1 METRRNLIRH
11 YFNLGYS
18 YKEIILCLRLKHF
31 IQISVRHL
39 KRILRKENLFRR
51 KNQSNVLDVAAYID
65 SEIQMSGSLHGYRW
79 MHLKCIQNK
88 LVTTHE
94 TVRELLKVMDPEGC
108 KIRSRKRLRRRSY
121 YSKGPNYLWHVDSY
135 DKLKPFGIC
144 INGCID
150 GFSRKIIW
158 LEAYVS
164 SSNPKIIA
172 GYYTNAIN
180 NMNACP
186 LRIRSDRGTENSY
199 IEQMQMFLRRNHT
212 DEFAFKKSFLKGVS
226 TANQRIEAWWS
237 VLRKQNSQF
246 WINFFGIMRDSGD
259 FSGDFLD
266 KNLIQFCFMNI
277 IQVNLLFMHEASS
290 LHKFP

>member
-1 METRRNLIRH
+1 MYKRVYRRIFEKDNLAR
-11 YFNLGYS
+11 G
-18 YKEIILCLRLKHF
+18 LC
-31 IQISVRHL
+31 
-39 KRILRKENLFRR
+39 
-51 KNQSNVLDVAAYID
+51 
-65 SEIQMSGSLHGYRW
+65 
-79 MHLKCIQNK
+79 
-88 LVTTHE
+88 
-94 TVRELLKVMDPEGC
+94 
-108 KIRSRKRLRRRSY
+108 
-121 YSKGPNYLWHVDSY
+121 
-135 DKLKPFGIC
+135 
-144 INGCID
+144 
-150 GFSRKIIW
+150 
-158 LEAYVS
+158 EAYC
-164 SSNPKIIA
+164 SNPKIIA
-172 GYYTNAIN
+172 GYYTNAIK

-277 IQVNLLFMHEASS
+277 IQRELNQVVKVWNAHRIRGTKNMNSPNGRPNIMFSLPQLCDTHEYAVDVDAREVSVCEDGCIFKGNLPCDKTVYEISCILMAEHNIDAPHDCFTAKKVYIFLKNEIRRN
-290 LHKFP
+290 F

>member
-1 METRRNLIRH
+1 MMETRRNLIRH

-172 GYYTNAIN
+172 GYYTNAIK

-199 IEQMQMFLRRNHT
+199 IE
-212 DEFAFKKSFLKGVS
+212 
-226 TANQRIEAWWS
+226 
-237 VLRKQNSQF
+237 
-246 WINFFGIMRDSGD
+246 
-259 FSGDFLD
+259 
-266 KNLIQFCFMNI
+266 
-277 IQVNLLFMHEASS
+277 
-290 LHKFP
+290 